1 MKKLVLLASVFALIL
16 SSCTQDL
23 PDMEENVL
31 QDVIFTAST
40 ELKYDM
46 FDCDNEK
53 PDYALLTFT
62 VDDDNDI
69 NTPEVPYPT
78 GGGEI
83 NTPVFYVNDVM
94 YTQAI
99 KLPANKSYT
108 LIDMRLYATGAG
120 VGGADL
126 LVNAVPYTGSHY
138 GNLITAPVPVSINVS
153 PFTKTEVPISI
164 LCYDDTQYEDFG
176 FTWFRIEENI
186 VRTKYFFGDFCTKF
200 FEDYRNAPLYAD
212 HLDLVRVDMPAIF
225 EMDLYQVAKGG
236 VMYDPEVFVD
246 TFNNADSVTSG
257 KPKLIAYPDI
267 EAPGDIFRLDVK
279 IYVKTGST
287 FAYESFGSW
296 FWKDNEDVMYTS
308 LADLENGVNG
318 FTSGTDGVYDFILG
332 NCNVDGA
339 DFIFAPY
346 MNLPESISMNVSHPG
361 TISGGY
367 FDVTVSGIADG
378 VYDFNSGVFAA
389 YCVDLA
395 NTLGN
400 GNYSN
405 VSVWSTLYP
414 QNLPAGVVNGNWDIL
429 NWLVNNLDEYTYD
442 LSNLQQAL
450 WILQDVSRTW
460 DGSQWVLTIN
470 YTGNANQSGGISAIT
485 TTDVGYQ
492 MAEDAIANGVGY
504 QPMPGGWAAV
514 VLDPDSNG
522 TNYQTIFIRVD
533 P

>member
-200 FEDYRNAPLYAD
+200 FEDYKQAPKYQD
-212 HLDLVRVDMPAIF
+212 YLDLVRVDMPVI
-225 EMDLYQVAKGG
+225 MKLDLYQVAKDDI
-236 VMYDPEVFVD
+236 MFDDLKFI
-246 TFNNADSVTSG
+246 DSFTNEATLLSG
-257 KPKLIAYPDI
+257 SPLLLAYPDM
-267 EAPGDIFRLDVK
+267 EATGDIFQIDVNL
-279 IYVKTGST
+279 YVKVGSE
-287 FAYESFGSW
+287 FEYVNFGSW
-296 FWKDNEDVMYTS
+296 FWNDNEELMYVS
-308 LADLENGVNG
+308 LDDLQNNVNS
-318 FTSGTDGVYDFILG
+318 FNPGTDGVYDFILG

-339 DFIFAPY
+339 DFAFAPY
-346 MNLPESISMNVSHPG
+346 MNLPGANHEGQVNMVVSVAEEG
-361 TISGGY
+361 NRTSYLIANLTGIGGQDSGY
-367 FDVTVSGIADG
+367 DMWDG
-378 VYDFNSGVFAA
+378 LFEA
-389 YCVDLA
+389 YCFDLDHTITA
-395 NTLGN
+395 NGTHV
-400 GNYSN
+400 YQDISIY
-405 VSVWSTLYP
+405 STLYP
-414 QNLPAGVVNGNWDIL
+414 ANLPTYMQNENWAAV
-429 NWLVNNLDEYTYD
+429 NWLANNYKEFTGWTWED
-442 LSNLQQAL
+442 LQQAL
-450 WILQDVSRTW
+450 WTLEDNGYVYDPNGNIHGVSAN
-460 DGSQWVLTIN
+460 LTMVNNMVATAISSS
-470 YTGNANQSGGISAIT
+470 AN
-485 TTDVGYQ
+485 
-492 MAEDAIANGVGY
+492 GY

-514 VLDPDSNG
+514 VLEAG
-522 TNYQTIFIRVD
+522 ETVQTIFTIVD

>member
-23 PDMEENVL
+23 PEMEENVL

-346 MNLPESISMNVSHPG
+346 MNLPESG
-361 TISGGY
+361 TLYVHSDGGDLNGASPEGGY
-367 FDVTVSGIADG
+367 MDTKLDYTGSGYDFPANEWAATFCFELGVNITLGANYQVTVHS
-378 VYDFNSGVFAA
+378 S
-389 YCVDLA
+389 
-395 NTLGN
+395 
-400 GNYSN
+400 
-405 VSVWSTLYP
+405 LYP
-414 QNLPAGVVNGNWDIL
+414 ELMPREEMRTREWDRV
-429 NWLVNNLDEYTYD
+429 NWLVNNLDQWPNFNWFD
-442 LSNLQQAL
+442 FQHAL
-450 WILQDVSRTW
+450 WKLQDASHN
-460 DGSQWVLTIN
+460 G
-470 YTGNANQSGGISAIT
+470 TGHGIPVGTSVF
-485 TTDVGYQ
+485 TDMY
-492 MAEDAIANGVGY
+492 DAAVANGDGY
-504 QPMPGGWAAV
+504 MPMPGGLAAV
-514 VLDPDSNG
+514 TFAHSTGNAI
-522 TNYQTIFIRVD
+522 QTVFIIVD